1 MISNDELT
9 HFSSSGCST
18 RSSVCSQSQSRETKF
33 PNTFATLSLV
43 SYHFEVSQQQI
54 LFNSIFVDKEQE
66 ADFEPQAEED
76 SLGVL
81 GEETD
86 GGAGGERAM
95 STIRTGGN
103 KALTH
108 TNSINTGLSSGLQG
122 SRVPTHGVVTS
133 HEEELGACLDNIA
146 VWGIDVFR
154 IGDLSSNRPLTAV
167 TYRVFQERELLSV
180 FKIPASNLVALLL
193 TLEDHYL
200 KVSSSFYIFCT
211 LIYVSYSSLFTNSTV
226 LFLSIYILTTSGSSL
241 SQQHPRG

>member
-1 MISNDELT
+1 M
-9 HFSSSGCST
+9 
-18 RSSVCSQSQSRETKF
+18 
-33 PNTFATLSLV
+33 
-43 SYHFEVSQQQI
+43 
-54 LFNSIFVDKEQE
+54 
-66 ADFEPQAEED
+66 EEGQ
-76 SLGVL
+76 LGVL
-81 GEETD
+81 GEEAD
-86 GGAGGERAM
+86 GGPGGGGRVM

-108 TNSINTGLSSGLQG
+108 TNSISTGLSLGAGLQG

-200 KVSSSFYIFCT
+200 KVR
-211 LIYVSYSSLFTNSTV
+211 L
-226 LFLSIYILTTSGSSL
+226 
-241 SQQHPRG
+241 

>member
-1 MISNDELT
+1 MYKLL
-9 HFSSSGCST
+9 HF
-18 RSSVCSQSQSRETKF
+18 
-33 PNTFATLSLV
+33 
-43 SYHFEVSQQQI
+43 I
-54 LFNSIFVDKEQE
+54 DKEQE
-66 ADFEPQAEED
+66 ADFEPQED
-76 SLGVL
+76 SLGVV

-86 GGAGGERAM
+86 GGAGGGGRVM

-108 TNSINTGLSSGLQG
+108 TNSITTGLSAGLQG
-122 SRVPTHGVVTS
+122 TRVPTHGVVTS

-200 KVSSSFYIFCT
+200 KVRNSFNNILYISPIH
-211 LIYVSYSSLFTNSTV
+211 LYSYSIHSTFISHQEVPYHNSTHAADV
-226 LFLSIYILTTSGSSL
+226 TLSMNALLCTPALEVSPPCL
-241 SQQHPRG
+241 

>member
-1 MISNDELT
+1 MFSESKSGNQISEYICNTFLGEFLSNKNIDRNKKMNS
-9 HFSSSGCST
+9 FSS
-18 RSSVCSQSQSRETKF
+18 F
-33 PNTFATLSLV
+33 
-43 SYHFEVSQQQI
+43 I
-54 LFNSIFVDKEQE
+54 DKEQE
-66 ADFEPQAEED
+66 ADFEPQED
-76 SLGVL
+76 SVLGVV

-86 GGAGGERAM
+86 GSSDGGAGGRVM

-108 TNSINTGLSSGLQG
+108 TNSITSGLTSAGLQG
-122 SRVPTHGVVTS
+122 ARVPTHGVVTS
-133 HEEELGACLDNIA
+133 HEEELGECLDNIA

-200 KVSSSFYIFCT
+200 KVRHSFCT
-211 LIYVSYSSLFTNSTV
+211 FT
-226 LFLSIYILTTSGSSL
+226 
-241 SQQHPRG
+241 